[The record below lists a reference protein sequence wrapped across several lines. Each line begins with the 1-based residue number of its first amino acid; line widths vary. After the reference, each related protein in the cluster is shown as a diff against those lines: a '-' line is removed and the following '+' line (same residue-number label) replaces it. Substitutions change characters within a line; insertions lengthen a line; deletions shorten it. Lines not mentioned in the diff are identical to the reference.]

1 MTREEAKEIVEIFTT
16 LNDSRDAPGGICK
29 DELMLY
35 TVINGK
41 PKCISGLLTDGQ
53 FREVERKVKTSL
65 KANIDALTYELDS
78 RKITSHMMMG
88 GGQGWE
94 CIVIVTR
101 WDINS
106 ARGMATIS
114 ARQHSS
120 SRCTSHINTKNFLMN
135 SK

>member
-1 MTREEAKEIVEIFTT
+1 MTKEEAKEIVEIFTT
-16 LNDSRDAPGGICK
+16 LNDSRDALGGICK

-41 PKCISGLLTDGQ
+41 PKCISGLLSDGQ

-88 GGQGWE
+88 GDSYGN
-94 CIVIVTR
+94 V
-101 WDINS
+101 
-106 ARGMATIS
+106 
-114 ARQHSS
+114 
-120 SRCTSHINTKNFLMN
+120 
-135 SK
+135 

>member
-1 MTREEAKEIVEIFTT
+1 MITVRIVELGWKGGRDLTKEEAKEIVEIFTT
-16 LNDSRDAPGGICK
+16 LNDSRDALGGICK

-41 PKCISGLLTDGQ
+41 PKCISGLLSDGQ

-88 GGQGWE
+88 GGIDGN
-94 CIVIVTR
+94 V
-101 WDINS
+101 
-106 ARGMATIS
+106 
-114 ARQHSS
+114 
-120 SRCTSHINTKNFLMN
+120 
-135 SK
+135 